1 MSAAANFSRW
11 WRSVKRA
18 LLAVDAFVDSSMYEG
33 GRRSLAILKAIA
45 AFSDGLHVSGVRK
58 ALIDLTCEGLNL
70 SIVVLLGV
78 LALAQPAFR
87 LTSDEDW
94 LKRQDLAVT
103 FLDRYGVEVGRRGI
117 KHDDAIPFDELPD
130 HFIKAVLA
138 TEDRRFFDHFG
149 IDVVGTM
156 RALTVNAHAG
166 GVVQGGSSITQQL
179 AKNLFLS
186 NERSISRKINEA
198 YLALWLEHHLTK
210 KQILSLYLDRAY
222 MGGGAFGVQAAA
234 QYYFGKSARDIN
246 LPEAAML
253 AGLFK
258 APTKYSPDVNLP
270 AARARANDVLSNLVD
285 AGFMTEGQVYAA
297 RRNPATPVSQNAESS
312 PDWYLD
318 FAFDEVK
325 ALADSGKLGADRVLT
340 VRTGLD
346 TGLQAKTDAVLEDM
360 LRVNAPAY
368 NAHQAAAVV
377 ADTDGLV
384 RAMFGG
390 RDYGESQYNRATDA
404 ARQPGSSFKIFD
416 YMTALLTGK
425 YHKDTTVQAGGICI
439 GDYCVHNFGGE
450 SGGAMPLYQA
460 LAQSYNTAAIWIS
473 VKIGEV
479 YWPAKQ
485 ALSPSQDRRAR
496 ALQDRRDGA
505 KNGADD
511 AARRH
516 RFAAGRRRRS
526 EDDRHGRRQRHAR
539 QRRQARDALR
549 GDRDPQFGRG
559 ELIYTH
565 AANGTPPVQ
574 VLAGRQGR
582 RDEQHHD
589 PRAHRRHRP
598 RRADP
603 GPRHLRQDRH
613 DKWADQRLVQRL
625 HRQSGRQRLVRQRR
639 QHVDDRRHA
648 RRRAAGADLARDHD
662 LRASGPRDQAA
673 LRRAAGVE
681 RPDRRRAGG
690 QGPAPA
696 SSKRRGSSACRR
708 SRRTSSSRSATTRAR
723 PRSTAPSRPPS
734 VTPPG
739 RRRRHRRRP
748 RRRRVA
754 VESRLTS
761 RVELAIF
768 PPRLVSHRRRAGP
781 GLPT

>member
-1 MSAAANFSRW
+1 M
-11 WRSVKRA
+11 
-18 LLAVDAFVDSSMYEG
+18 
-33 GRRSLAILKAIA
+33 
-45 AFSDGLHVSGVRK
+45 
-58 ALIDLTCEGLNL
+58 
-70 SIVVLLGV
+70 
-78 LALAQPAFR
+78 LALAQPAYR

-149 IDVVGTM
+149 IDVIGTL

-246 LPEAAML
+246 LAEAAML

-297 RRNPATPVSQNAESS
+297 RRNPATPVSQNAASS

-325 ALADSGKLGADRVLT
+325 ALADSGKLGDDRVLT

-346 TGLQAKTDAVLEDM
+346 TGLQAKADTVLEDM

-390 RDYGESQYNRATDA
+390 RDYGASQYNRATDA

-473 VKIGEV
+473 VKIGEA
-479 YWPAKQ
+479 YWPAGKPYHQ
-485 ALSPSQDRRAR
+485 AKIAELGRSKIIETAR
-496 ALQDRRDGA
+496 KMGLTTPLVDTVSLPV
-505 KNGADD
+505 GADEVKMID
-511 AARRH
+511 MVGANALLANGGKRATPYAAIEIRNS
-516 RFAAGRRRRS
+516 A
-526 EDDRHGRRQRHAR
+526 
-539 QRRQARDALR
+539 
-549 GDRDPQFGRG
+549 G

-574 VLAGRQGR
+574 VL
-582 RDEQHHD
+582 
-589 PRAHRRHRP
+589 PP
-598 RRADP
+598 
-603 GPRHLRQDRH
+603 
-613 DKWADQRLVQRL
+613 DKVAEMNNIMT
-625 HRQSGRQRLVRQRR
+625 
-639 QHVDDRRHA
+639 HVLTEGTG
-648 RRRAAGADLARDHD
+648 RAAQIPGLVISGKTGTTNGPTNAWFNAFTGNLVGSVWFGNDDNSSMTGNMQGGALPAQTWREIMAYAHQG
-662 LRASGPRDQAA
+662 LETKPPYGVPPPANAQIAAAPR
-673 LRRAAGVE
+673 
-681 RPDRRRAGG
+681 PKGG
-690 QGPAPA
+690 
-696 SSKRRGSSACRR
+696 
-708 SRRTSSSRSATTRAR
+708 
-723 PRSTAPSRPPS
+723 
-734 VTPPG
+734 
-739 RRRRHRRRP
+739 RRHRRSAAANRP
-748 RRRRVA
+748 LVEVGPHHPRDRRLRA
-754 VESRLTS
+754 FGEKHGGI
-761 RVELAIF
+761 EPAAA
-768 PPRLVSHRRRAGP
+768 PRLAPRAASP
-781 GLPT
+781 SSAPAPPP